1 MNKVANI
8 YMTVCCEKQ
17 MKCMNFHSKL
27 LAILLLVCES
37 TSVLLLVE
45 TAKTMHIKGFLTNVQ
60 AIIIV
65 APPHLLVFCV
75 IN

>member
-8 YMTVCCEKQ
+8 YMIVCYEKQ
-17 MKCMNFHSKL
+17 MKCKSFHSEL

-37 TSVLLLVE
+37 VLLLVE
-45 TAKTMHIKGFLTNVQ
+45 TAKTIHVTDFLTNVQ

-65 APPHLLVFCV
+65 APPYLLVFCV